1 MKKITTLVLISVL
14 FLFANQAIAQNLI
27 AVQNGNSPRFFQQV
41 DDAIVNA
48 VDGDTL
54 YIPGGSWNLTQPINK
69 RLHLIGVGHHP
80 DSTKVT
86 FPTKINSD
94 FNLYSGSSNGS
105 ITGINILGGINIQ
118 TEMNFYTVKSCRIY
132 YVRIGAKAS
141 NFLFIENVLE
151 NGISLYSQVVG
162 ANFSYFN
169 NIFGA
174 GAGGGGVTNS
184 IFKNNIFLTYV
195 AANFSLFENN
205 IFYNNSFY
213 GVGFNE
219 NVKNSI
225 AKNNLFAIGLS
236 FENSTNVGSNNLFE
250 QPQTGIFLNQSGNSF
265 DYSHDYHLQPN
276 SPGKNAGTDGTDI
289 GIYGGIYP
297 WKEGSI
303 PSNPHFQSIQIAPKT
318 DTNGNL
324 NVKIKVAAQDH

>member
-1 MKKITTLVLISVL
+1 MKKITTIVLIALMVL
-14 FLFANQAIAQNLI
+14 FNNQAIAQNLI
-27 AVQNGNSPRFFQQV
+27 AVQNGNAPKFFQQV

-86 FPTKINSD
+86 FPTKISQI
-94 FNLYSGSSNGS
+94 NLDSGASNGS
-105 ITGINILGGINIQ
+105 ITGINILGGFMVQ
-118 TEMNFYTVKSCRIY
+118 TEMNNYTVKRCRIY
-132 YVRIGAKAS
+132 IVGLVAKAS
-141 NFLFIENVLE
+141 NFLFIENAID
-151 NGISLYSQVVG
+151 NGFSVFISAS
-162 ANFSYFN
+162 NFSCFN
-169 NIFGA
+169 NIFS
-174 GAGGGGVTNS
+174 GGGSGSIITNS
-184 IFKNNIFLTYV
+184 IFKNNVFLQFI

-205 IFYNNSFY
+205 IICSIDP
-213 GVGFNE
+213 FNYV
-219 NVKNSI
+219 NNSI
-225 AKNNLFAIGLS
+225 ARNNIFTYN
-236 FENSTNVGSNNLFE
+236 FTFDYSTNVGSNNLFG
-250 QPQTGIFLNQSGNSF
+250 QPQPGIFVNQSGNTF
-265 DYSHDYHLQPN
+265 DYSHNYHLQPN
-276 SPGKNAGTDGTDI
+276 NPGKNAGTDGTDI

-318 DTNGNL
+318 DANGNL